1 MPANTPAKPLGKTP
15 AKAPAP
21 ELRPWRAPRVLTAAG
36 PLAALSADDLAGY
49 GVLAVPVAPGGTPDE
64 APGGGSAGPDAPPAV
79 LPRPGA
85 ADAAVRYDL
94 DLAAECAA
102 ERVSG
107 RAGTAVRLPVRA
119 PAGWPRVLHVVGA
132 GTSSPAD
139 LRRAAAALAR
149 AAGPR
154 EDVVTT
160 LADGTG
166 PAGVRAVVEGFLL
179 ASWTP
184 PAAGHRAR
192 GDEPADQPAGGDG
205 ARRLLLVG
213 DVAAADVEAGLAAAA
228 ATVLARDLAATP
240 SNLKDPAWTAARAR
254 EVAAAGRL
262 RVDVR
267 DAARLEREGF
277 GGLVAVGGASA
288 SPPALV
294 EVAHVPRGRGARS
307 APHVVLVGKGITFD
321 TGGLSLKPRESM
333 VSMKTDMSG
342 AAAVLAAVAGAARR
356 ELPLRVTGLLPLA
369 ENALGASSYRPGD
382 VVTHYGGRTTE
393 VANTDAEGRLVLAD
407 ALAYADARLEPD
419 LVVDVATLTGAAT
432 QGLGKRHGALFTG
445 DEELAAALLAA
456 GEASGERLWRMP
468 MVEEYAELVES
479 HVADARQVAGV
490 PGAGAGAI
498 VAALF
503 LRPFAGGRR
512 WAHLDIAGPARA
524 DAPEHEVPRGAT
536 GFGARLLLTWL
547 EQLAGPALER

>member
-1 MPANTPAKPLGKTP
+1 MPAVPVEPP

-49 GVLAVPVAPGGTPDE
+49 GVLAVPVAPGATPGDRG
-64 APGGGSAGPDAPPAV
+64 APDAPPAV

-119 PAGWPRVLHVVGA
+119 PAGWPRALHVLGA
-132 GTSSPAD
+132 GESTPAD
-139 LRRAAAALAR
+139 LRRAGAALAR

-166 PAGVRAVVEGFLL
+166 PAGTRAVVEGFLL

-184 PAAGHRAR
+184 PAAGHRTR
-192 GDEPADQPAGGDG
+192 GDEPAGESAGGTTGGDG

-240 SNLKDPAWTAARAR
+240 SNLKDPAWTAQRAR

-288 SPPALV
+288 SPPVLV
-294 EVAHVPRGRGARS
+294 EVTHVPRGRGARS

-356 ELPLRVTGLLPLA
+356 DLPVRVTGLLPLA

-407 ALAYADARLEPD
+407 ALAYADARLAPD

-445 DEELAAALLAA
+445 DEELAAGLLAA

-468 MVEEYAELVES
+468 LVEEYAELVES

-524 DAPEHEVPRGAT
+524 DGPEHEVPRGAT

-547 EQLAGPALER
+547 EQLAGR